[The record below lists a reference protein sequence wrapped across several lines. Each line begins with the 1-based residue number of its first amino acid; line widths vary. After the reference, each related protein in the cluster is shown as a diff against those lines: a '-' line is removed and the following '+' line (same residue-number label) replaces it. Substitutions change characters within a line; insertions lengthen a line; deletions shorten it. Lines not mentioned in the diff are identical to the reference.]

1 MDDDSRDM
9 TDDAALQAFR
19 QMQEEARERHA
30 EVMSRLGDTPD
41 YAPSLAVIQKALD
54 FLVERGTHP
63 LTVEEVMEQV
73 VETTTDLSQPTR
85 DALAEARAAMLESCK
100 AMEVS
105 REAHVRESERARS
118 VRDQARQNHRRMAVG
133 AVAGAIGMM
142 ILPGMIAHVAPANWL
157 LPERL
162 AARTLRLSIADAGL
176 HLLVVAN
183 PLAATEIVQGAQI
196 LLANR
201 EAIARCRSKSRQGD
215 ATLSCRIT
223 LPSMP

>member
-1 MDDDSRDM
+1 MDDDGRDT

-19 QMQEEARERHA
+19 QMQEDARERHA
-30 EVMSRLGDTPD
+30 ELMTRLAEAPD

-73 VETTTDLSQPTR
+73 VETTTDLSQR
-85 DALAEARAAMLESCK
+85 NREAMAEACTAMLESCK
-100 AMEVS
+100 VMEAS
-105 REAHVRESERARS
+105 RELYGRESERART
-118 VRDQARQNHRRMAVG
+118 VRDQVRQNRRRMVVG

-142 ILPGMIAHVAPANWL
+142 ILPGLVARVAPATWL

-162 AARTLRLSIADAGL
+162 AARTLRLSLADAGV
-176 HLLVVAN
+176 HLLVAAN

-196 LLANR
+196 LFANR
-201 EAIARCRSKSRQGD
+201 EAIARCRSKGRQAD

-223 LPSMP
+223 LPSVP

>member
-1 MDDDSRDM
+1 MDDDSRDT

-19 QMQEEARERHA
+19 QMQNEARERHA
-30 EVMSRLGDTPD
+30 ELMTRLAEAPD

-85 DALAEARAAMLESCK
+85 DAMAEARTAMLESCK
-100 AMEVS
+100 VMEAS
-105 REAHVRESERARS
+105 REAHVRESERVRS
-118 VRDQARQNHRRMAVG
+118 ARDQARQNHRRMAVG

-142 ILPGMIAHVAPANWL
+142 ILPGLIAHVAPASWL

-162 AARTLRLSIADAGL
+162 AARTLRLSFADAGL
-176 HLLVVAN
+176 HLLVAAN

-196 LLANR
+196 LFANR
-201 EAIARCRSKSRQGD
+201 EAIARCRSKGRQAD
-215 ATLSCRIT
+215 KVLSCRIT
-223 LPSMP
+223 LPSLP